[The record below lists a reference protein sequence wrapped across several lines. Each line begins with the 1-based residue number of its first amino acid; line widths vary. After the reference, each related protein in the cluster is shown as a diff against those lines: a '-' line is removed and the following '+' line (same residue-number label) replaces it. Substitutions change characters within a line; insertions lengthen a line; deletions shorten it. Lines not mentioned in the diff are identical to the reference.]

1 MKIQENSKTRHSG
14 GMARGFSLFEMVIV
28 MGIIGVILGGA
39 IYSMGKIG
47 DAARIGAVDGN
58 FTALSSNLD
67 MYKIN
72 GKRYPTQQQGLEAL
86 IEKPSASPKPKRW
99 IQTLDDPDK
108 LIDPWDTKYQYKYPG
123 SKDPSRPEIISAG
136 PDKQFGTDD
145 DLSSQD

>member
-1 MKIQENSKTRHSG
+1 
-14 GMARGFSLFEMVIV
+14 MARGFSLFEMVIV

-47 DAARIGAVDGN
+47 DAAKIGAVDAD
-58 FTALSSNLD
+58 FTSFGSNLD

-86 IEKPSASPKPKRW
+86 IRKPSSSPVPKRW
-99 IQTLDDPDK
+99 IQTLTDEDK

-123 SKDPSRPEIISAG
+123 SKDNSRPEIISAG
-136 PDKQFGTDD
+136 PDRQFGSDD